1 MARKKKEEPKILP
14 TTKKEKQ
21 QALNKLMKQF
31 NKKHANSNLIKGKE
45 VLKDRP
51 RISFGVKEIDELTG
65 GGIPKGLFSV
75 IWGSKSAGKTTLVY
89 NIIAQAQKNGDVV
102 AFFDLENTFDPDWAC
117 QMGVDVDDMVLGYF
131 ETAEET
137 LDALVAITE
146 AGAVDLV
153 VIDSIQAMS
162 PKGEQQNKSGTTRS
176 IAEDE
181 MALLARKLSKFFRI
195 AAPRIHVANTAVL
208 LIGQARMDLGS
219 FIVLEKLSGGRCFD
233 EKTRILTKD
242 GYKTYKEIKEGDL
255 IPTIN
260 FETNKIEYKPIKKIF
275 VYDDYKG
282 NVVRFHNKYGAEFVF
297 TPNHQCLVKQFK
309 NGSLIYPVYKN
320 IYAEEKRR
328 TYAFPNCFLSG
339 NPEYPISDDE
349 IRFLAWCLT
358 DSKIDVKDKTA
369 TNWRKYADRIM
380 IYQTKHHKRIEDLLN
395 RLNLPIGLEFTV
407 RKKERKVDYRPEFKN
422 TKPSYEF
429 YIKNAKIYIEKYK
442 LTRDKLLPDWMFDLS
457 DRQARI
463 FFEEIIYAD
472 GSIKKGKIRSL
483 HKGSIEWLERI
494 QYFLATHNI
503 PTSKIKKQPTKK
515 CWTLYFQSADYVGV
529 ERNQQEII
537 KNYVGLMW
545 DIEVDN
551 HYHFIERNHKLIITH
566 NSLEHWSSLTIKL
579 RRGQKSDAPAK
590 RIKDE
595 DGKSKKTIVGFDCV
609 VKIEKTKIKSA
620 TEGTEIHVPFY
631 FDGGFKKTETNT
643 TEEIDK

>member
-31 NKKHANSNLIKGKE
+31 NKKHANSSLIKGKE
-45 VLKDRP
+45 ILKDRP
-51 RISFGVKEIDELTG
+51 RISFGIKEIDELTG

-89 NIIAQAQKNGDVV
+89 NIIAEAQKNGDVV
-102 AFFDLENTFDPDWAC
+102 AFFDLENTFDPDWAG

-219 FIVLEKLSGGRCFD
+219 FIVLEKLSGGM
-233 EKTRILTKD
+233 
-242 GYKTYKEIKEGDL
+242 
-255 IPTIN
+255 
-260 FETNKIEYKPIKKIF
+260 
-275 VYDDYKG
+275 
-282 NVVRFHNKYGAEFVF
+282 A
-297 TPNHQCLVKQFK
+297 
-309 NGSLIYPVYKN
+309 
-320 IYAEEKRR
+320 
-328 TYAFPNCFLSG
+328 LS
-339 NPEYPISDDE
+339 
-349 IRFLAWCLT
+349 
-358 DSKIDVKDKTA
+358 
-369 TNWRKYADRIM
+369 
-380 IYQTKHHKRIEDLLN
+380 
-395 RLNLPIGLEFTV
+395 
-407 RKKERKVDYRPEFKN
+407 
-422 TKPSYEF
+422 
-429 YIKNAKIYIEKYK
+429 
-442 LTRDKLLPDWMFDLS
+442 
-457 DRQARI
+457 
-463 FFEEIIYAD
+463 
-472 GSIKKGKIRSL
+472 
-483 HKGSIEWLERI
+483 
-494 QYFLATHNI
+494 
-503 PTSKIKKQPTKK
+503 
-515 CWTLYFQSADYVGV
+515 
-529 ERNQQEII
+529 
-537 KNYVGLMW
+537 
-545 DIEVDN
+545 
-551 HYHFIERNHKLIITH
+551 
-566 NSLEHWSSLTIKL
+566 HWSSLTIKL
-579 RRGQKSDAPAK
+579 RRGQKADAPAK
-590 RIKDE
+590 KIKDE

-631 FDGGFKKTETNT
+631 FDGGFKKIELNA
-643 TEEIDK
+643 TEEFDK